1 MAVTP
6 AKSKSGYDLHPS
18 VVMTQ
23 KTISMLKQKTG
34 RTLEEWILL
43 LKQKGPKDQKQRRE
57 WLKTRYGLG
66 TNYSLWIAEQAE
78 GKGNNGS
85 PESYL
90 LSAEHYVERMF
101 AGAKATLRPICDE
114 LLKLGRS
121 MGPDVKVS
129 PCQTMVPLYRNHV
142 FAQIKPS
149 SRDRIDLGLALKDT
163 RVPKRLIDTGGF
175 AKKDRITHR
184 IEIGSVKD
192 IDDEVKHWLRKA
204 YDMDADARRGKAPA
218 RLSA

>member
-1 MAVTP
+1 MAVTTG
-6 AKSKSGYDLHPS
+6 KSKSGFDLHPS

-23 KTISMLKQKTG
+23 KTISGLKEKTG

-43 LKQKGPKDQKQRRE
+43 LRQKGPKDQKRQRE
-57 WLKTRYGLG
+57 WLKNTYALG
-66 TNYSLWIAEQAE
+66 TNYSLWIAEQAA

-85 PESYL
+85 PEAYL
-90 LSAEHYVERMF
+90 LAAERYVEEMF
-101 AGAKATLRPICDE
+101 AGPKAPLRPICDE

-121 MGPDVKVS
+121 MRPDVKVS

-142 FAQIKPS
+142 FAQIRPA

-163 RVPKRLIDTGGF
+163 KVPRRLIDTGGF
-175 AKKDRITHR
+175 AKKDRITHK
-184 IEIGSVKD
+184 IEIGSIKD
-192 IDDEVKHWLRKA
+192 IDDEVKRWMKKA
-204 YDMDADARRGKAPA
+204 YDMDAEARRGKAPA

>member
-1 MAVTP
+1 MAATP
-6 AKSKSGYDLHPS
+6 KKSKSGYDLHPS
-18 VVMTQ
+18 VLITQ
-23 KTISMLKQKTG
+23 KTISGLREKTG

-43 LKQKGPKDQKQRRE
+43 LKQKGPKDQKQQRE
-57 WLKTRYGLG
+57 WLKTKYGLG
-66 TNYSLWIAEQAE
+66 TNYSLWIAEQAA

-85 PESYL
+85 PETYL
-90 LSAEHYVERMF
+90 LAAERYVEEMF
-101 AGAKATLRPICDE
+101 TGPKAALLPIYDE
-114 LLKLGRS
+114 LLKVGRS

-142 FAQIKPS
+142 FAQIKPA
-149 SRDRIDLGLALKDT
+149 SRDRVDLGLALKDT
-163 RVPKRLIDTGGF
+163 KVPRRLIDTGGF

-184 IEIGSVKD
+184 IEIGSLKD
-192 IDDEVKHWLRKA
+192 IDDEVKRWLKKA